1 MEVLNDVIIDT
12 RNDRIISL
20 EDFKDEI
27 SCDFETDKDSSIY
40 LAFCEH
46 IDDIYSASEIFR
58 MDDAERE
65 SLIDNFL
72 YEYIEDINTYD
83 EKIFFMEKC
92 YLYMDIN
99 D

>member
-1 MEVLNDVIIDT
+1 MAILNDVIIDR

-27 SCDFETDKDSSIY
+27 SYDFEADKDSSVY
-40 LAFCEH
+40 LAFCEY
-46 IDDIYSASEIFR
+46 IDEIYSASEIFR
-58 MDDAERE
+58 MDDTERE

-72 YEYIEDINTYD
+72 YEYIENINTYD
-83 EKIFFMEKC
+83 EEIFFMEKC
-92 YLYMDIN
+92 YLCMDVN